1 MIMFAFFTLTDTE
14 NDKVDT
20 DRKKE
25 STEQGCSCQPSEP
38 EPIAGFPDFG
48 FFKLQ
53 GVLNSRDLGGLPA
66 HNGRRIKKR
75 KLLRSGDLHDATAED
90 ISQLINMHD
99 MECIIDFRSNL
110 EIEAS
115 PDPMPLL
122 HGIEYKHT
130 PALPQNAIVSIA
142 KGHMTGDAKLAK
154 EFTGH
159 PFEVIS
165 GLYTKA
171 ILGEIGMNAYKEFL
185 HTLLQNTEG
194 ATLWHCTQGKDRTGI
209 AAILVEYCLGVSME
223 DINRDYLATNLF
235 VKGWMEKVS
244 KLLKGKSFARGID
257 ADLEAY
263 AYANQRYFDTTLSVI
278 NATFGSL
285 DNYLEKIL
293 DFGPDKQAALREIYL
308 D

>member
-1 MIMFAFFTLTDTE
+1 MFAFSTLTDAD
-14 NDKVDT
+14 DKIEP
-20 DRKKE
+20 E
-25 STEQGCSCQPSEP
+25 SKSSRASVRASCQPIEP
-38 EPIAGFPDFG
+38 KPIAGFPDFG
-48 FFKLQ
+48 YFKLQ
-53 GVLNSRDLGGLPA
+53 GVMNSRDLGGLPTQD
-66 HNGRRIKKR
+66 GRRIKKR
-75 KLLRSGDLHDATAED
+75 KLLRSADLHDATAED

-99 MECIIDFRSNL
+99 MECIIDFRSDA
-110 EIEAS
+110 EVEAE

-130 PALPQNAIVSIA
+130 PALPGSAIVSIA
-142 KGHMTGDAKLAK
+142 KGHIAGDAKIAK

-159 PFEVIS
+159 PFEVITN
-165 GLYTKA
+165 LYTKA
-171 ILGEIGMNAYKEFL
+171 ILGEIGMNAYKDFL
-185 HTLLQNTEG
+185 HTLLQNTDG

-235 VKGWMEKVS
+235 VKGWIEKVS
-244 KLLKGKSFARGID
+244 KLLKDKPFARGID

-263 AYANQRYFDTTLSVI
+263 AYASQCYFDTTLKVI
-278 NATFGSL
+278 DSTFGSM

-293 DFGPDKQAALREIYL
+293 DFDPEKQAALRDIYL